1 MMRVL
6 RLCSVFEPRS
16 LTPGSAAY
24 DPIGGMQ
31 NHVAELTRCL
41 DRLGVAQLVVTSR
54 LAGPAD
60 HARFG
65 VRGQVVRTGLPVPVL
80 RQGWA
85 PLAMRHALA
94 GGRPDLVHV
103 HCGED
108 LAVLPLA
115 RLAARRHHCP
125 LVATIHLSV
134 RHALR
139 PVTARGAVLQ
149 AAGGA
154 VERWLLPGADAVIAL
169 TPSTARLL
177 RSDGIP
183 AGRVR
188 VIPPGYDPA
197 LFAAAADDPF
207 PGLSRPRV
215 AYLGRLAP
223 QKDVGTLLAAFARLP
238 AGTQLLLVGDGPD
251 RTALQR
257 RAQRCGGRVHFTG
270 FVPHAQVPAVL
281 QHADLLV
288 LPSLYEDLSSALI
301 EAMAAGRPV
310 VATRVG
316 GTADLVRHGVNGL
329 LVAPR
334 DPAALATAI
343 SQILTDPVA
352 AARMSAAARHTAAA
366 YAWPGLARQVLE
378 VYQQVTSPAATAQRP
393 PPGLPGTGAP
403 N

>member
-94 GGRPDLVHV
+94 GGGRDLVHV

-154 VERWLLPGADAVIAL
+154 VERWLLPRADAVIAL
-169 TPSTARLL
+169 TPSTAQLL
-177 RSDGIP
+177 RSGGIP
-183 AGRVR
+183 AGRCES
-188 VIPPGYDPA
+188 
-197 LFAAAADDPF
+197 
-207 PGLSRPRV
+207 SRPAMTRPCSPRQPMTRFP
-215 AYLGRLAP
+215 ACLGRGWP
-223 QKDVGTLLAAFARLP
+223 TWGGWCRRRTSARCWP
-238 AGTQLLLVGDGPD
+238 RSPGC
-251 RTALQR
+251 R
-257 RAQRCGGRVHFTG
+257 RAPR
-270 FVPHAQVPAVL
+270 
-281 QHADLLV
+281 
-288 LPSLYEDLSSALI
+288 
-301 EAMAAGRPV
+301 
-310 VATRVG
+310 
-316 GTADLVRHGVNGL
+316 RH
-329 LVAPR
+329 
-334 DPAALATAI
+334 
-343 SQILTDPVA
+343 
-352 AARMSAAARHTAAA
+352 
-366 YAWPGLARQVLE
+366 
-378 VYQQVTSPAATAQRP
+378 
-393 PPGLPGTGAP
+393 
-403 N
+403 